1 MIDHLPRPGIN
12 EPCRCLPIANT
23 RNNDKPSFFLLPLLR
38 QHFYGKHKWRGGRRC
53 RHCSPKIFWKAPGRE
68 TWANNVRCNQPR
80 ARKNEAP
87 HANCTAAAHSF
98 VLDSDGARCVNSLS
112 LFFFGKWEL
121 LRIRFSIDN
130 RWKAE
135 RRRITTAENQSANH
149 TAARLLQSE

>member
-1 MIDHLPRPGIN
+1 MTICRAQGSMNRVDVFRVPTPETTIN
-12 EPCRCLPIANT
+12 LLFF
-23 RNNDKPSFFLLPLLR
+23 FFLFSDNISMGSTNGEADAAADTAAPKY
-38 QHFYGKHKWRGGRRC
+38 FGKRRGG
-53 RHCSPKIFWKAPGRE
+53 E
-68 TWANNVRCNQPR
+68 TRANNVRCNQPR

-87 HANCTAAAHSF
+87 HTNCTAAAAHSP

>member
-1 MIDHLPRPGIN
+1 MLDWINGWKWFHFKRDASTWLTICRAQGSMNRVDVFRVPTPETMISL
-12 EPCRCLPIANT
+12 L
-23 RNNDKPSFFLLPLLR
+23 FFLLPLLR

-121 LRIRFSIDN
+121 LRIQFSID
-130 RWKAE
+130 K
-135 RRRITTAENQSANH
+135 
-149 TAARLLQSE
+149 